1 MIATLILTQ
10 GDLAEAIVRSARII
24 VGETPAT
31 EALSV
36 AWDAEPQEIVGQ
48 VRQRVEQ
55 IDQGDG
61 VLILTDM
68 HGGSPDQAAR
78 KVAGERHA
86 LVLAGLNLPMVV
98 RLACCRP
105 DGMSLEELA
114 TWIQMKGKR
123 AICGCGEE
131 PRTPAA
137 GEVESAGR

>member
-1 MIATLILTQ
+1 MIATLIVTQ
-10 GDLAEAIVRSARII
+10 GDLAEAIVRSAETI

-36 AWDAEPQEIVGQ
+36 AWDAEPHDIVGQ
-48 VRQRVEQ
+48 VRRRVERL
-55 IDQGDG
+55 DQGDG

-78 KVAGERHA
+78 KVAGEGHVV
-86 LVLAGLNLPMVV
+86 VLAGVNLPMVV

-114 TWIQMKGKR
+114 AWIQAKGKH
-123 AICGCGEE
+123 AICGQDAAIAAVVPPE
-131 PRTPAA
+131 AA
-137 GEVESAGR
+137 GR

>member
-1 MIATLILTQ
+1 MIVTLIVTQ
-10 GDLAEAIVRSARII
+10 GDLAEALVRSARII

-31 EALSV
+31 EVLSV
-36 AWDAEPQEIVGQ
+36 AWDAEPQGILGQ

-86 LVLAGLNLPMVV
+86 LVLAGVNLPMVV
-98 RLACCRP
+98 RLACSRP

-114 TWIQMKGKR
+114 SWIQTKGKH

-131 PRTPAA
+131 PRIPAA
-137 GEVESAGR
+137 GGVENAGR

>member
-1 MIATLILTQ
+1 MIATLIVTQ
-10 GDLAEAIVRSARII
+10 GDLAEAIVRSTHKI

-36 AWDAEPQEIVGQ
+36 DWDAQPDGIVER
-48 VRQRVEQ
+48 VRQRVERL
-55 IDQGDG
+55 DQGDG

-78 KVAGERHA
+78 KVAAERRA
-86 LVLAGLNLPMVV
+86 LVLAGVNLPMVV

-114 TWIQMKGKR
+114 AWIQAKGKH
-123 AICGCGEE
+123 AICGQEAK
-131 PRTPAA
+131 PSVAA
-137 GEVESAGR
+137 AVAESSR